1 MQTEPN
7 RQLEDGIHIRYGHHL
22 FGRGEF
28 DEGLGQMGM
37 SSTSNPVTLL
47 HLFPSLASPA
57 LLQPVS
63 HLVQGT
69 HSLHCMHLGN
79 DEISWLPVF
88 YITQRSEFND
98 I

>member
-28 DEGLGQMGM
+28 DEGLAQMGM

-57 LLQPVS
+57 LLHPVS
-63 HLVQGT
+63 HLVPGT
-69 HSLHCMHLGN
+69 HSMCCMHSSS
-79 DEISWLPVF
+79 DEITFCLSV
-88 YITQRSEFND
+88 T
-98 I
+98 